1 MPGYPAVYLLVLV
14 LLLGLNPSLGPD
26 WDPVTRTLEVT
37 LKVEWLGLTS
47 TRGKLVLAAILL
59 AGVVGD

>member
-1 MPGYPAVYLLVLV
+1 MYLEVLV
-14 LLLGLNPSLGPD
+14 LLGLNPSLGPD

-37 LKVEWLGLTS
+37 LKEEWLGLTS
-47 TRGKLVLAAILL
+47 TRGKLVLAATLL